1 MNSGEWAARSSASRR
16 GTGCGGR
23 GALLCGCC
31 VCFCFFLFLL
41 FCVWG
46 GRGGWGG
53 VALPPRRRGGP
64 PPPRGGGGGNR
75 GGVCAE
81 GDALQVRAGHVDAA
95 DSWAKEGDAK
105 RLHNRPCGRS
115 LGKVLGRVVVVS
127 TGHRERVNTR
137 ALVVGREINAE
148 AEGNAKKTQNEKRK
162 RRKKQTTFKLV

>member
-1 MNSGEWAARSSASRR
+1 VEDTALEWD
-16 GTGCGGR
+16 
-23 GALLCGCC
+23 
-31 VCFCFFLFLL
+31 
-41 FCVWG
+41 
-46 GRGGWGG
+46 
-53 VALPPRRRGGP
+53 GGP
-64 PPPRGGGGGNR
+64 RVINGGDIRREVQERSKGIVLSSRHWGGNR